1 MVSEERFKSVVLFVL
16 GTLKDLEERGM
27 VENNGATAI
36 TDSGM
41 ARYRAMLADG
51 FKTTTEELDAT
62 IQLFRRVEAADEYE
76 TLVTDL
82 ISAAEA
88 ASQTLFEATQVMP
101 SSHQGKAFA
110 VVETLNAAIA
120 AAKPK

>member
-1 MVSEERFKSVVLFVL
+1 VNTERFKSVVLFVL

-41 ARYRAMLADG
+41 ARYRTMLADG
-51 FKTTTEELDAT
+51 FETTTEELNAT
-62 IQLFRRVEAADEYE
+62 IQLFRQVEAADEYE

-88 ASQTLFEATQVMP
+88 ALSF
-101 SSHQGKAFA
+101 
-110 VVETLNAAIA
+110 LNDGYPPEEISPHEQEVRELLEAAIA